1 MTMYFRLLYHS
12 TFFGFKKNQN
22 LQSFVPRITV
32 LNVSNWNHPYW
43 ELETVALEYLSP
55 KICKLVPSHLSHS
68 KPGACLLVP
77 LTEFRNII
85 CALETRAC
93 QIKLTCTYKL
103 CIRYFCLSIFLLFFQ
118 ISTAEWLSHQLS
130 VSTPNIP
137 LYHRCTTISLKNI
150 SVTRT
155 GTYTKAKTTC
165 ILDQKDQDWWT
176 PGHMTKR

>member
-1 MTMYFRLLYHS
+1 MFRSLIWLASIIQGWFPKYDDVLS
-12 TFFGFKKNQN
+12 APLPFNFLGFKNDQN

-32 LNVSNWNHPYW
+32 LKVSNSNHAYW

-137 LYHRCTTISLKNI
+137 LYHRCTTSK
-150 SVTRT
+150 
-155 GTYTKAKTTC
+155 Y
-165 ILDQKDQDWWT
+165 
-176 PGHMTKR
+176 